1 MFNTTEFK
9 AQMVRKNL
17 SGRDVAKALGINE
30 ATFYR
35 KLRNDG
41 SFTRGE
47 IDTLIRVMD
56 IANPSD
62 IFFATKLA

>member
-1 MFNTTEFK
+1 MFNIAEFK
-9 AQMVRKNL
+9 AQMARKNL

-35 KLRNDG
+35 KLRDDG
-41 SFTRGE
+41 RFTRGE
-47 IDTLIRVMD
+47 IDTLIQVMD

-62 IFFATKLA
+62 IFFAQELA